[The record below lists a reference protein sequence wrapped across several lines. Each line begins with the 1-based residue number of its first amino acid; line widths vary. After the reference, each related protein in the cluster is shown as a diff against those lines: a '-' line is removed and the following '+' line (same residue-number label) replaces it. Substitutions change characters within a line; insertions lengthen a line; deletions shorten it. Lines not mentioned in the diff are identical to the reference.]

1 MSSDK
6 SPEEL
11 MNYLKV
17 ISKDSYLRQ
26 KDKIL
31 KAASQG
37 RTVTLKMG
45 GGETEGGGAKI
56 VFV

>member
-17 ISKDSYLRQ
+17 ITKDSYLSQ
-26 KDKIL
+26 KDKIVID
-31 KAASQG
+31 ASQG
-37 RTVTLKMG
+37 RTVKLKMG
-45 GGETEGGGAKI
+45 GGETEGGGANF